1 MLWRFFRKQTAAA
14 RAAAGPKAKEMKMKN
29 LSGLP
34 AGTIDTLLFDLDGTL
49 IDLSPKATRLFY
61 LRAFSRFRPL
71 FNPLSFFLSFKTS
84 MKALLANRSDR
95 FNHDVFLEHMARCG
109 RTTPDAVDRLVSE
122 MIEKDFRS
130 LKPYFTPV
138 ARARDAVCLA
148 KALGYRLAIVTNP
161 VFPARTVL
169 YRLDWAGLDAADF
182 FWITH
187 SQNMNRTKPGVAFY
201 TELLARLAL
210 DPARCLM
217 IGNSPEED
225 LPARDAGIR
234 TFLVQT
240 PLSARAIRKSLADKR
255 LDACGGYDD
264 LMEWMRKEKE
274 PPS

>member
-1 MLWRFFRKQTAAA
+1 MERK
-14 RAAAGPKAKEMKMKN
+14 K

-49 IDLSPKATRLFY
+49 IDMSAKATFLFY
-61 LRAFSRFRPL
+61 LRAFFRFRPL
-71 FNPLSFFLSFKTS
+71 FNPVSFYLSFKKS
-84 MKALLANRSDR
+84 IAAVLSNRSDR

-169 YRLDWAGLDAADF
+169 YRLEWAGLDAADF

-187 SQNMNRTKPGVAFY
+187 SQNMSRTKPGVAFY

-210 DPARCLM
+210 EPTRCLM
-217 IGNSPEED
+217 IGNSLEED

-240 PLSARAIRKSLADKR
+240 RLSAKAVRRSFADNR
-255 LDACGGYDD
+255 LDTCGGYDD
-264 LMEWMRKEKE
+264 LMAWMKKEKGQ
-274 PPS
+274 PP